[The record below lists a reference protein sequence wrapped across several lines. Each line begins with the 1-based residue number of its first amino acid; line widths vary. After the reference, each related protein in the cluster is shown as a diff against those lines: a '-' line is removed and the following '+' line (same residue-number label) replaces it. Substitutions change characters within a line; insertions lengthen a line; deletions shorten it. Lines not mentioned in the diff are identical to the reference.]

1 MNHENHEQSRESSPI
16 KIMKFKRQRR
26 FEAKVETSALN
37 DIMFFLLLFFLIVAT
52 LGSPNVIKLV
62 LPKSDTS
69 SNEVNKQPVTLSI
82 TKEKAYYIDRAYVP
96 LPELE
101 SRLQQ
106 ATQGMDEPTVILRAE
121 QTLTIQDLVDV
132 MSMGARLRIRM
143 VLATELD

>member
-1 MNHENHEQSRESSPI
+1 
-16 KIMKFKRQRR
+16 MKFKRQRR

-52 LGSPNVIKLV
+52 LGSPNVIKLM

-69 SNEVNKQPVTLSI
+69 NNEVNKQPVTLSI
-82 TKEKAYYIDRAYVP
+82 TKEKAYYIDREYVP

-106 ATQGMDEPTVILRAE
+106 ATQTMDEPTVILRAE
-121 QTLTIQDLVDV
+121 QSLTIQDLVDV